1 MFRSIA
7 DIFHRIRR
15 TDSMLCAPCSLPA
28 FGTCSLTSMLI

>member
-28 FGTCSLTSMLI
+28 YGTCSLTSMLI

>member
-1 MFRSIA
+1 MFQSLA

-15 TDSMLCAPCSLPA
+15 TDSMLCVPCSLPA

>member
-1 MFRSIA
+1 MFQSLA

-28 FGTCSLTSMLI
+28 FDTCSLTSMLI

>member
-15 TDSMLCAPCSLPA
+15 TDSMLCAPCPLRA
-28 FGTCSLTSMLI
+28 FGACSLTSMLI